1 MLVND
6 LVVKV
11 MVASTIESSL
21 KLQRNAT
28 SKSRDLNYYST
39 FCNMKKSAKS
49 QQRAESGDRKTNNSS
64 KLSTKIQLLINN
76 TSSHKE
82 QIETNTS
89 KDTTLKSIKKVLIKN
104 INLQNKLNSTAL
116 QKLGEGN
123 AKMKRESSSKL
134 KVGAL
139 AQKIPVTCSK
149 SPMNQVKDK
158 SHRLVKDKNALSTKC
173 VKAEANSEYFVIKS
187 NKKELDSTPSLKCK
201 GKRNEIAIVKST
213 SNLKDISVGYILS

>member
-1 MLVND
+1 
-6 LVVKV
+6 
-11 MVASTIESSL
+11 MVASTIEPSL

-28 SKSRDLNYYST
+28 SKSRDPNYYST
-39 FCNMKKSAKS
+39 FCNMKKSVKS
-49 QQRAESGDRKTNNSS
+49 QQRAESGDRKINNSS

-89 KDTTLKSIKKVLIKN
+89 KDDTALKSIKKVLIKN

-116 QKLGEGN
+116 QKLGEGDT
-123 AKMKRESSSKL
+123 KMKRESSSKL
-134 KVGAL
+134 KVGTL

-149 SPMNQVKDK
+149 SPMNQTKEK
-158 SHRLVKDKNALSTKC
+158 PHKLVKDKNALSTKC

-187 NKKELDSTPSLKCK
+187 NKKELDNTPSLKHK

-213 SNLKDISVGYILS
+213 SNLKDISIGYISS